1 MTVFKKGYADDV
13 GIDICLDFDVEFQPF
28 ETKIID
34 TGVSLP
40 TYQRQ
45 SIMMCAR
52 TSAAKQGIIVNQCPI
67 DPNYQGNAHIIA
79 HNCSN
84 NIVKFDAGIAFAQ
97 LFAFDVQ
104 PIWIDYEIKKT
115 GYRNKNN
122 FGSSDGGEKM
132 KW

>member
-1 MTVFKKGYADDV
+1 MIKFKKGYADDV

-28 ETKIID
+28 ETKVID
-34 TGVSLP
+34 IGVSLP

-52 TSAAKQGIIVNQCPI
+52 TSAAKRGIIVNPCPI
-67 DPNYQGNAHIIA
+67 DPNYMGNVHIIA

-84 NIVKFDAGIAFAQ
+84 NVVKFEAGKAFAQ

-104 PIWIDYEIKKT
+104 PIWIDYEIKQS

-122 FGSSDGGEKM
+122 FGSSDGGNKC
-132 KW
+132 

>member
-1 MTVFKKGYADDV
+1 MTKFKKGYADDI
-13 GIDICLDFDVEFQPF
+13 GIDICLDFAVEFEPF

-34 TGVSLP
+34 IGVSLP

-84 NIVKFDAGIAFAQ
+84 TKVRFEAEQAFAQ

-104 PIWIDYEIKKT
+104 PIWIDYEIKCM
-115 GYRNKNN
+115 GQRYDNN
-122 FGSSDGGEKM
+122 FGSTDK
-132 KW
+132 

>member
-1 MTVFKKGYADDV
+1 MTTFKKGYADDI

-28 ETKIID
+28 ETKVID

-79 HNCSN
+79 HNCGN
-84 NIVKFDAGIAFAQ
+84 KKVTFKAGQAFAQ

-104 PIWIDYEIKKT
+104 PIWIDYEIKRP
-115 GYRNKNN
+115 GYRYDNN
-122 FGSSDGGEKM
+122 FGSSDRGD
-132 KW
+132 

>member
-1 MTVFKKGYADDV
+1 MTTFKKGYKDDV

-40 TYQRQ
+40 TRQCQ

-67 DPNYQGNAHIIA
+67 DPNYKGNIHIIA

-84 NIVKFDAGIAFAQ
+84 NTIIFEADKAFAQ
-97 LFAFDVQ
+97 LYAFEVQ
-104 PIWIDYEIKKT
+104 DIPIEIEIKRY
-115 GYRNKNN
+115 GYRYDNA
-122 FGSSDGGEKM
+122 FGSTD
-132 KW
+132 

>member
-1 MTVFKKGYADDV
+1 MTTFKKGYADDI
-13 GIDICLDFDVEFQPF
+13 GIDICLDHEVKFKPF

-34 TGVSLP
+34 IGIGLP
-40 TYQRQ
+40 TCQRQ

-52 TSAAKQGIIVNQCPI
+52 TSAAKQGIIVNPCPI

-79 HNCSN
+79 HNCSS
-84 NIVKFDAGIAFAQ
+84 NIIKFEAGKAFAQ

-104 PIWIDYEIKKT
+104 PIWIDYEIKKD

-122 FGSSDGGEKM
+122 FGSTDGGSE
-132 KW
+132 